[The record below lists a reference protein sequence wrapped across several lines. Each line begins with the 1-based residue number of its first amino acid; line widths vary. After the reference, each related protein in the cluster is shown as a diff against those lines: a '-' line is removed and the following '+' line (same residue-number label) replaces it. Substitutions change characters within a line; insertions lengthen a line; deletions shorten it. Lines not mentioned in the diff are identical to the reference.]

1 MNVPT
6 FNEIWD
12 EILSEKII
20 KKNKQY
26 GNSIEEPVM
35 VFNHYSVFPQ
45 DLIDVRLDDKLSR
58 IRELADDEP
67 KYWSEIKEIIAYLMW
82 KLYIKTEEDRHEA
95 YNNSGYEGNAVK
107 SAEYIRKVCD
117 SHLPTLGLRRLSG
130 K

>member
-45 DLIDVRLDDKLSR
+45 DLIDVRVDDKLSR
-58 IRELADDEP
+58 IRELADDDP
-67 KYWSEIKEIIAYLMW
+67 KYWSEIQEIIAYLMW
-82 KLYIKTEEDRHEA
+82 KLYLKKEAERADNYRQQRDTEQSSEDI
-95 YNNSGYEGNAVK
+95 GEGPEGFL
-107 SAEYIRKVCD
+107 SF
-117 SHLPTLGLRRLSG
+117 LGLRRLPN